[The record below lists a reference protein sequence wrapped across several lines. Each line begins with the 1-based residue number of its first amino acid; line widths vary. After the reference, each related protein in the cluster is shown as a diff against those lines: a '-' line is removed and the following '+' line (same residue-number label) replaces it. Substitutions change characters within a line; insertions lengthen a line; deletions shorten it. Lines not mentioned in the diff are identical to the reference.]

1 VGYFLIRTFENLDR
15 QAYTVTCYSDRN
27 VVNPLS
33 GRFRAA
39 AANWQD
45 TSERSDEAIADQIRR
60 DEIDILFEL
69 SGHTYGNRLLVFAR
83 KPAPIQISWIG
94 YEGTTG
100 LRAIDYLLADYH
112 LIPPGAEGDYPER
125 VLRLPDSYVCY
136 EPPSEAPEVSPL
148 PAYGRSYVTFASFN
162 NPAKITAEVVDV
174 WAAILRQVP
183 RARLLLKYLGMD
195 DDGARGRLVN
205 LFSAREVAADRLVF
219 QGWSS
224 FADYL
229 AEFREVDVA
238 LDPFPFSGGVTTCN
252 ALWMGVPVITC
263 PGKTFASRHGLS
275 YLSSMGMTETIA
287 GDLHEYVRLATELAT
302 DLDRLAALRA
312 GLRPQMAGSPL
323 CDGPRHAASLLQM
336 LRHVWRDYCAHGIE
350 RTG

>member
-1 VGYFLIRTFENLDR
+1 M
-15 QAYTVTCYSDRN
+15 
-27 VVNPLS
+27 
-33 GRFRAA
+33 
-39 AANWQD
+39 
-45 TSERSDEAIADQIRR
+45 
-60 DEIDILFEL
+60 
-69 SGHTYGNRLLVFAR
+69 
-83 KPAPIQISWIG
+83 
-94 YEGTTG
+94 
-100 LRAIDYLLADYH
+100 
-112 LIPPGAEGDYPER
+112 
-125 VLRLPDSYVCY
+125 PDSYVCY

-195 DDGARGRLVN
+195 DEVPGEVGEPVLCA
-205 LFSAREVAADRLVF
+205 EVAADRLVF
-219 QGWSS
+219 RGWSS

-229 AEFREVDVA
+229 AEFREVDVV

-287 GDLHEYVRLATELAT
+287 GDLHGICSLGY
-302 DLDRLAALRA
+302 RA
-312 GLRPQMAGSPL
+312 GDGSSIGCGAPRGLRPQMAGSPL
-323 CDGPRHAASLLQM
+323 CDGPRHAASLLGM